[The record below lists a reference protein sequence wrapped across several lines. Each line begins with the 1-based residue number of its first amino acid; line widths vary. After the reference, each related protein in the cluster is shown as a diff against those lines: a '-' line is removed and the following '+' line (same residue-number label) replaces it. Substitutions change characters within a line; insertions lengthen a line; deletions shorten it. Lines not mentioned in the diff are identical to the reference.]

1 MKRKSKKTKKSKID
15 NIKATNLSSNDDK
28 FIFSETDEN
37 GKYPNELARISMLIS
52 EGAITDILITNECDT
67 LLNSN
72 SHSNINIS
80 DNDKNIIIDNADKYD
95 VSITS
100 GTEGIWK
107 NLALG
112 KIDLSYAE
120 VGYTM
125 NGRQILDHDLLT
137 TLLTMYGFHID
148 DALHF
153 IDDLVINSEG
163 DDSSPIIMINKSV
176 SDMMDKVDPLEK
188 K

>member
-15 NIKATNLSSNDDK
+15 NTNALNLSSNDDK

-37 GKYPNELARISMLIS
+37 GKYPNELARISMSIS
-52 EGAITDILITNECDT
+52 EGAINDILITNECDT

-72 SHSNINIS
+72 SHSNIS
-80 DNDKNIIIDNADKYD
+80 DDDKNLIMDNADKYD
-95 VSITS
+95 VSVTP

-137 TLLTMYGFHID
+137 TLLTTYGFHID
-148 DALHF
+148 DTLHF

-176 SDMMDKVDPLEK
+176 SDMMDKINPLEK
-188 K
+188 I